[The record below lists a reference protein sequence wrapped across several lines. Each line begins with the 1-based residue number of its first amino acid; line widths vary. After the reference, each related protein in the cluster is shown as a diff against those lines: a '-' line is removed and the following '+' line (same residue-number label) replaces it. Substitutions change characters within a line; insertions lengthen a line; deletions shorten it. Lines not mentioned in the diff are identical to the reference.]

1 MKHLIAVLLA
11 TIILG
16 GCSFGGGGAPLV
28 RVDFERTTSFEDNEL
43 IIHTTQFDG
52 TRVRLST
59 LRDAEST
66 GPFVTEMPG
75 HEGRAWTLLQMQEGG
90 ENTFLGYAVV
100 SWNKEDPGDYLAAGW
115 WMHFANQRYP
125 DIDPY
130 HDDTEIYA
138 FIDGPEIDPK
148 NPPSLPA
155 MGTASY
161 SGGAGG
167 RFLYLYGAN
176 WPEDVQDKVSTEE
189 ITGMMTLTADFAAGT
204 LEGCWGC
211 VGDLTVQRMHLVSA
225 FDRIEEEPVELLM
238 SPKDYNV
245 HFAPTKFS
253 LEGIFDTREGVTVT
267 HPERSIEQ
275 IRFGYLAGSFSN
287 RQDSAGNPR
296 LVNGFGGAL
305 FVEEDGSASIISMIF
320 NALSEDFRASAQN
333 QGR

>member
-1 MKHLIAVLLA
+1 MKHVIAILLT

-16 GCSFGGGGAPLV
+16 GCAFGDGSGPIPH
-28 RVDFERTTSFEDNEL
+28 VDFDRTTSFEDNEL

-66 GPFVTEMPG
+66 GPFATDMPG
-75 HEGRAWTLLQMQEGG
+75 HEGRAWTLLQKNEGD
-90 ENTFLGYAVV
+90 TFLGYAVV

-115 WMHFANQRYP
+115 WMHFKNQRYP

-130 HDDTEIYA
+130 HEDTQIYSY
-138 FIDGPEIDPK
+138 IDGPEIDPN

-167 RFLYLYGAN
+167 RYLYKYGGN
-176 WPEDVQDKVSTEE
+176 WPEDVQGKVSTRE
-189 ITGMMTLTADFAAGT
+189 ITGIMTLTADFAAGT

-211 VGDLTVQRMHLVSA
+211 VGDLAVQRLHLASA
-225 FDRIEEEPVELLM
+225 FDRIEEEPVELLAH
-238 SPKDYNV
+238 PKDYNV
-245 HFAPTKFS
+245 HFAPVKFNPDGTF
-253 LEGIFDTREGVTVT
+253 LTYEGVTVT
-267 HPERSIEQ
+267 HPERSIEK
-275 IRFGYLAGSFSN
+275 IRFGYLAGAFSN

-296 LVNGFGGAL
+296 LVNGFGGAV
-305 FVEEDGSASIISMIF
+305 FAEEDDSASVISGIF
-320 NALSEDFRASAQN
+320 NALSEPFRASAQT

>member
-1 MKHLIAVLLA
+1 MRHVIAVLL
-11 TIILG
+11 TTTILG
-16 GCSFGGGGAPLV
+16 GCAFGDGSGPIPH
-28 RVDFERTTSFEDNEL
+28 VDFERTTSFEDNEL

-66 GPFVTEMPG
+66 GPFATEMPG
-75 HEGRAWTLLQMQEGG
+75 HEGRAWTLLQKNEGD
-90 ENTFLGYAVV
+90 TFLGYAVV

-130 HDDTEIYA
+130 HEDTQIYSY
-138 FIDGPEIDPK
+138 IDGPEIDPN

-167 RFLYLYGAN
+167 RYLYKYGGN
-176 WPEDVQDKVSTEE
+176 WPEGVQGKVSTRE
-189 ITGMMTLTADFAAGT
+189 ITGIMTLTADFAAGT

-211 VGDLTVQRMHLVSA
+211 AGDLAVQRLHLASA
-225 FDRIEEEPVELLM
+225 FDRIEEEPVELLAH
-238 SPKDYNV
+238 PKDYNV
-245 HFAPTKFS
+245 HFAPVKFNPDGTF
-253 LEGIFDTREGVTVT
+253 LTYEGVTVT
-267 HPERSIEQ
+267 HPERSIER
-275 IRFGYLAGSFSN
+275 IRVGYLAGAFSN

-296 LVNGFGGAL
+296 LVAGFGGAV
-305 FVEEDGSASIISMIF
+305 FAEEDGSASVISGIF
-320 NALSEDFRASAQN
+320 NALSEPFRASAQN
-333 QGR
+333 QER

>member
-1 MKHLIAVLLA
+1 MKHIIAVLL
-11 TIILG
+11 TTVFLG
-16 GCSFGGGGAPLV
+16 GCAFSDGSGPIPH
-28 RVDFERTTSFEDNEL
+28 VDFERTTSFEDNEL

-59 LRDAEST
+59 MDDAEST

-75 HEGRAWTLLQMQEGG
+75 HEGRAWTLLQINE
-90 ENTFLGYAVV
+90 EDAFLGYAVV

-130 HDDTEIYA
+130 HDDTQTYTY
-138 FIDGPEIDPK
+138 IDGPEIDPR

-167 RFLYLYGAN
+167 RFLYKYGDS
-176 WPEDVQDKVSTEE
+176 WPEDVQGKVSTEE
-189 ITGMMTLTADFAAGT
+189 ITGIMTLKADFAAGT

-211 VGDLTVQRMHLVSA
+211 EGDLVVQRLHLVSA

-245 HFAPTKFS
+245 HFAPGKFNPD
-253 LEGIFDTREGVTVT
+253 GTFYIQEGVTVT
-267 HPERSIEQ
+267 HPERSIER
-275 IRFGYLAGSFSN
+275 IRFGYLAGNISN

-296 LVNGFGGAL
+296 LVTGFGGAL
-305 FVEEDGSASIISMIF
+305 FVEEDGSASIISGVF
-320 NALSEDFRASAQN
+320 NALSEDFRTSAQN

>member
-1 MKHLIAVLLA
+1 MKHVIAILLT

-16 GCSFGGGGAPLV
+16 GCAFGDGSGPIPH
-28 RVDFERTTSFEDNEL
+28 VDFDRTTSFEDNEL

-66 GPFVTEMPG
+66 GPFATDMPG
-75 HEGRAWTLLQMQEGG
+75 HEGRAWTLLQKNEGD
-90 ENTFLGYAVV
+90 TFLGYAVV

-130 HDDTEIYA
+130 HEDTQIYSY
-138 FIDGPEIDPK
+138 IDGPEIDPN

-167 RFLYLYGAN
+167 RYLYKYGGN
-176 WPEDVQDKVSTEE
+176 WPEGVQGKVSTRE
-189 ITGMMTLTADFAAGT
+189 ITGIMTLTADFAAGT

-211 VGDLTVQRMHLVSA
+211 VGDLAVQRLHLASA
-225 FDRIEEEPVELLM
+225 FDRIEEEPVELLAH
-238 SPKDYNV
+238 PKDYNV
-245 HFAPTKFS
+245 HFAPVKFNPDGTF
-253 LEGIFDTREGVTVT
+253 LTYEGITVT
-267 HPERSIEQ
+267 HPERSIEK
-275 IRFGYLAGSFSN
+275 IRYGYLAGAFSN

-296 LVNGFGGAL
+296 LVNGFGGAV
-305 FVEEDGSASIISMIF
+305 FVEEDDSASVISGIF
-320 NALSEDFRASAQN
+320 NALSEPFRASAQA

>member
-1 MKHLIAVLLA
+1 MKQFIAVLLT

-16 GCSFGGGGAPLV
+16 GCAFGDGSGPIPHVA
-28 RVDFERTTSFEDNEL
+28 FERTTSFEDNEL

-66 GPFVTEMPG
+66 GPFATEMPG
-75 HEGRAWTLLQMQEGG
+75 HEGRAWTLLQKNEGD
-90 ENTFLGYAVV
+90 TFLGYAVV

-130 HDDTEIYA
+130 HEDTQIYSY
-138 FIDGPEIDPK
+138 IDGPEINPN

-167 RFLYLYGAN
+167 RYLYKYGGN
-176 WPEDVQDKVSTEE
+176 WPEDVQGKVSTRE
-189 ITGMMTLTADFAAGT
+189 ITGIMTLTADFAAGT

-211 VGDLTVQRMHLVSA
+211 VGDLAVQRLHLASA
-225 FDRIEEEPVELLM
+225 FDRLEEEPVVLLAH
-238 SPKDYNV
+238 PRDYNV
-245 HFAPTKFS
+245 HFAPVKFNPDGTF
-253 LEGIFDTREGVTVT
+253 LTYEGVTVT
-267 HPERSIEQ
+267 HPERSIER
-275 IRFGYLAGSFSN
+275 IRFGYLAGVFSN

-296 LVNGFGGAL
+296 LVSGFGSAV
-305 FVEEDGSASIISMIF
+305 FVEEDDSASVISGIF
-320 NALSEDFRASAQN
+320 NALSEPFRSSAQT